1 MGRLLIANLTSCYVE
16 ITFTL
21 QSSPFPR
28 TFTDLTQ
35 YSFQTNQSQDSW
47 YLLSDFGHKNL
58 PDFKVVVD
66 KMEDHREHVLYTEN
80 EGDKI
85 ILSSL
90 FVTMHTVHIAQYALH
105 RQFPQHAS
113 AASPTSLSGFPPPSP
128 PKVKVIFETLPKEM
142 SVTLKFC

>member
-1 MGRLLIANLTSCYVE
+1 MTVGRSRKRLTSYALNSPPFKPSSLFFCYCYCFYCDKYCFSAAGPAGRPVGRLLIANLTSCYIE

-80 EGDKI
+80 KGDMI
-85 ILSSL
+85 I
-90 FVTMHTVHIAQYALH
+90 F
-105 RQFPQHAS
+105 
-113 AASPTSLSGFPPPSP
+113 
-128 PKVKVIFETLPKEM
+128 
-142 SVTLKFC
+142 